1 MPVTRVKPGELAT
14 IVTRLEMTERPRPSP
29 LPATPF
35 RLVRWPDPAPDRYR
49 ALFRRVGAP
58 WLWYSR
64 LVIDDASLARVIKD
78 PRIEVYAAI
87 DRAGIEIGMLELD
100 FRAPG
105 DAQIAYFGLVP
116 ELTGQAIGRWLMAE
130 TMVRAWRKGIHRAW
144 LNTCTLD
151 HPSALGFYRASGF
164 IAVAQSIETFDDPR
178 VVGILP
184 IDTAPQIPLL
194 SATRR

>member
-64 LVIDDASLARVIKD
+64 LVIDDSALSLLIGD
-78 PRIEVYAAI
+78 PLIEVYAAI
-87 DRAGIEIGMLELD
+87 DRAGIEVGMVELD

-105 DAQIAYFGLVP
+105 DAQIAYFALIP
-116 ELTGQAIGRWLMAE
+116 ELAGQKIGRWLMAE
-130 TMVRAWRKGIHRAW
+130 TLARAWRSGIDRVW
-144 LNTCTLD
+144 LNTCSLD
-151 HPSALGFYRASGF
+151 HPSAMNFYLACGFK
-164 IAVAQSIETFDDPR
+164 AVARVIETFPDPR
-178 VVGILP
+178 AIGILP
-184 IDTAPQIPLL
+184 SDAAPQIPLL
-194 SATRR
+194 ATRR